1 MLTADQK
8 HAAHQAGYHMRDA
21 HKDRASVPLYAMGED
36 GRAWQLQW
44 QAGWDK
50 RDGEIKRGVAA

>member
-1 MLTADQK
+1 MNADDLRRAYK
-8 HAAHQAGYHMRDA
+8 SGYHMRDA

-50 RDGEIKRGVAA
+50 RDGEIKRGEAA